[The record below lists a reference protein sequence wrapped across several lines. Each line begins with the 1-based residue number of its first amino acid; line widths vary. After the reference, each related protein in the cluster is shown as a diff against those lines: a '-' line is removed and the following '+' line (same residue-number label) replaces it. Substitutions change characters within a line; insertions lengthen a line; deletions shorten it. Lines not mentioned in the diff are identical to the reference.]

1 MTTTNAT
8 ASLELFT
15 DFVCPWCYL
24 GNAVLSRYIAEIPL
38 VVHRT
43 PFPLHP
49 GTPVEGLLIS
59 ELLAGRDLSA
69 IHERLYTE
77 MDKLDLPHGE
87 RRYTY
92 NSRLAQ
98 ELALWADTQVEG
110 RPLDPL
116 LYQAYF
122 VHDRNLAKPD
132 VLLPLVEAAGLD
144 AAAAEEVLQKRSFSA
159 AVDAAWERARR
170 FGINGV
176 PTFVYG
182 GYASSGYMPL
192 EQLRDFMRFVQEKL
206 EQPR

>member
-1 MTTTNAT
+1 MTQAP

-24 GNAVLSRYIAEIPL
+24 GNAVLSKLLAETPL
-38 VVHRT
+38 EVRRT

-49 GTPVEGLLIS
+49 STPPEGLLIS
-59 ELLAGRDLSA
+59 ELLGGRDLTA
-69 IHERLYTE
+69 IHQRLNTE
-77 MDKLDLPHGE
+77 MDKLELPHGE

-98 ELALWADTQVEG
+98 ELALWADTQVKG
-110 RPLDPL
+110 RPLDAL

-122 VHDRNLAKPD
+122 VHDRNIAKPD
-132 VLLPLVEAAGLD
+132 VLLPLVEEAGLD
-144 AAAAEEVLQKRSFSA
+144 AAAAEEVLQTRSFSA

-182 GYASSGYMPL
+182 GYASSGYLQL
-192 EQLRDFMRFVQEKL
+192 EQLRDFMQFVQEKL
-206 EQPR
+206 EQPH

>member
-1 MTTTNAT
+1 MTTSP

-24 GNAVLSRYIAEIPL
+24 GNAVLSRLLLEQPFE
-38 VVHRT
+38 VRRT

-49 GTPVEGLLIS
+49 STPPAGLLLS
-59 ELLAGRDLSA
+59 ELLAGRDLNA
-69 IHERLYTE
+69 IHQRLNTE

-98 ELALWADTQVEG
+98 ELALWADTQVKG
-110 RPLDPL
+110 RPLDAL

-122 VHDRNLAKPD
+122 VHDRNIAKLE

-144 AAAAEEVLQKRSFSA
+144 AAAAEEVLRTRSFSA

-170 FGINGV
+170 FGISGV

-182 GYASSGYMPL
+182 GYASSGYMQL
-192 EQLRDFMRFVQEKL
+192 EQLRDFM
-206 EQPR
+206 

>member
-1 MTTTNAT
+1 MTPTTAPT
-8 ASLELFT
+8 SLELFT

-24 GNAVLSRYIAEIPL
+24 GNAVLSQLTAEQPL
-38 VVHRT
+38 AVQRT

-49 GTPVEGLLIS
+49 STPVEGLLIS
-59 ELLAGRDLSA
+59 ELFAGRDFSA
-69 IHERLYTE
+69 VHQRLNAE
-77 MDKLDLPHGE
+77 MDKLGLPHGE

-98 ELALWADTQVEG
+98 ELALWADTQVAG
-110 RPLDPL
+110 RPLDAL

-122 VHDRNLAKPD
+122 VHDRNIAKPD

-144 AAAAEEVLQKRSFSA
+144 AAVAEEVLQTRSFSA
-159 AVDAAWERARR
+159 AVDVAWERARR

-182 GYASSGYMPL
+182 GYASSGYMQL
-192 EQLRDFMRFVQEKL
+192 EQLRDFMHFVQEKQQ
-206 EQPR
+206 QPC